1 MSLQTPQ
8 NGLQSLNVSGGV
20 HSATCHA
27 GSKQG
32 NLVTSRSEQSCML
45 RETSSRLEDRKKKL
59 TFQNAYSIPTENFQQ
74 DISHLE
80 LSAVD
85 FTHNQVG
92 SDLFCDDEFYQSIDL
107 DAIEAQATELLKNKS
122 RLPEDA
128 TPALSLNTPSEINE
142 VPHVNQFSHP
152 SFDLG
157 L

>member
-8 NGLQSLNVSGGV
+8 NCPQSLNVSGSV
-20 HSATCHA
+20 YPATCHA

-32 NLVTSRSEQSCML
+32 NLVTSCSEQSCML
-45 RETSSRLEDRKKKL
+45 RETSSRLEDRKRKL
-59 TFQNAYSIPTENFQQ
+59 TFQNACSIPTENFQQ

-80 LSAVD
+80 HSAANL
-85 FTHNQVG
+85 THNQVG
-92 SDLFCDDEFYQSIDL
+92 SGLLCDDEFYQSIDL
-107 DAIEAQATELLKNKS
+107 DAIEAQATELLKS

-128 TPALSLNTPSEINE
+128 TPALSLNAPSAINE